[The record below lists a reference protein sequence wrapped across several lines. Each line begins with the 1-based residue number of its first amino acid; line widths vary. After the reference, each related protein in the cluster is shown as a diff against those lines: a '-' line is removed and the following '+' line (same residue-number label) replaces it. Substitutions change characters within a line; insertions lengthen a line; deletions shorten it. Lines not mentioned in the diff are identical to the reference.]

1 VGLQYLVI
9 TNTSWGGKMS
19 RVGRKAIPL
28 PNGVSV
34 ELADRVVKVKGPKG
48 ELSYRLLSGIDVDIE
63 DGTVQVRHEAKTKE
77 GKAFWGLSRALINNM
92 VVGVSEGYR
101 RALELR
107 GTGYRAELK
116 GQNLVLHLGYS
127 HAIEYPMPQSVI
139 AKVEGPKILL
149 ESIDKQLIG
158 QVAADV
164 RSFRPPEPY
173 NGKGVRYDGE
183 QVKQKAGKSAA
194 A

>member
-1 VGLQYLVI
+1 
-9 TNTSWGGKMS
+9 
-19 RVGRKAIPL
+19 
-28 PNGVSV
+28 
-34 ELADRVVKVKGPKG
+34 
-48 ELSYRLLSGIDVDIE
+48 
-63 DGTVQVRHEAKTKE
+63 
-77 GKAFWGLSRALINNM
+77 M

-101 RALELR
+101 RGLELH

-116 GQNLVLHLGYS
+116 GATLVLHLGYS
-127 HAIEYPMPQSVI
+127 HPIEYPVPKGVT
-139 AKVEGPKILL
+139 AKVDGSKILL

-173 NGKGVRYDGE
+173 NGKGVRYEGE
-183 QVKQKAGKSAA
+183 HVRHKAGKSAA

>member
-1 VGLQYLVI
+1 
-9 TNTSWGGKMS
+9 MS

-34 ELADRVVKVKGPKG
+34 ELADRVVKVKGPRG

-63 DGTVQVRHEAKTKE
+63 DGTVQVRHEVKTKE